1 MLDLEEGKRI
11 AHALG
16 DSKAVILRNHG
27 LLTVGHSVDEAAWWF
42 ITMERSCQ
50 AQLLAEAAGNPVL
63 IEPEMAEAHRAD
75 RSARTSPAGSAS
87 SRCTSRSPASS
98 PTCSTDSNMRQVLA
112 LAAAATLMVALA
124 DACGGGSA
132 DTEEVGARQAA
143 CKNAPD
149 FALRSPSPSPG
160 PDLVAFR
167 PSALPPEPVED
178 LLPKAKYVFEANVT
192 QVLYQGDKPER
203 SGRKNVAGR
212 IPPERCQVVQLD
224 VTRMIA
230 GADRARRSPSS
241 NRSLRTC

>member
-1 MLDLEEGKRI
+1 
-11 AHALG
+11 
-16 DSKAVILRNHG
+16 
-27 LLTVGHSVDEAAWWF
+27 
-42 ITMERSCQ
+42 
-50 AQLLAEAAGNPVL
+50 
-63 IEPEMAEAHRAD
+63 
-75 RSARTSPAGSAS
+75 
-87 SRCTSRSPASS
+87 
-98 PTCSTDSNMRQVLA
+98 MRQVLA
-112 LAAAATLMVALA
+112 LAAAATLVVALA

-149 FALRSPSPSPG
+149 FALRSPSPWPG

-167 PSALPPEPVED
+167 PSALPPEPVEG

-203 SGRKNVAGR
+203 SSRENVAGR

-230 GADRARRSPSS
+230 GADAGTSITVVKPLAPYVLKAGQSTSGTSFLLEGGDPYPIILGRYGPYSSPEVEAA
-241 NRSLRTC
+241 LGLGQ

>member
-1 MLDLEEGKRI
+1 
-11 AHALG
+11 
-16 DSKAVILRNHG
+16 
-27 LLTVGHSVDEAAWWF
+27 
-42 ITMERSCQ
+42 
-50 AQLLAEAAGNPVL
+50 
-63 IEPEMAEAHRAD
+63 
-75 RSARTSPAGSAS
+75 
-87 SRCTSRSPASS
+87 
-98 PTCSTDSNMRQVLA
+98 MRQVLA

-149 FALRSPSPSPG
+149 FALGSPSRAPG
-160 PDLVAFR
+160 PVLVTFR
-167 PSALPPEPVED
+167 PSALPPEPVAD
-178 LLPKAKYVFEANVT
+178 LLPKAKYVFEATVT

-230 GADRARRSPSS
+230 GADPGTSITVVKPLAPYVLKAGQSTSGTSFLVEGGDPYPIILGRYGPYPSPEVEAA
-241 NRSLRTC
+241 LGVGQ